1 MIKEERRRK
10 KRRKI
15 GLYILLI
22 LILLIAAGVFIVM
35 NVFTVE
41 NVVVEGNEL
50 YSSTQIENMVLND
63 EYSWNSLYVDL
74 KYRFVDIGEVPFVDT
89 MEVSL
94 DNPHTVHIKVY
105 EKGMLGYL
113 YINSIGQNAYFDKDG
128 FVVETSTEV
137 IDGVPKITGI
147 SCEEVVLYEKLQ
159 LENSDILRDLLNLT
173 QTLKKYN
180 LLPDEIQY
188 DSNMEPVLYYGTIQ
202 VKIGSE
208 DNLSQKVVRLSII
221 LPQLDGLSGTL
232 HLETWTPET
241 TDIIWDRAE
250 EQPDTEEE
258 ATEEATEETTEETTE
273 APSTDTPSEEQPAED
288 TPAEEQPAQDV
299 PAENTP
305 AEEQQPAENAPAEDM
320 PPVEQ

>member
-221 LPQLDGLSGTL
+221 LPQFDGLSGTL

-250 EQPDTEEE
+250 EQSETE
-258 ATEEATEETTEETTE
+258 EETTEE
-273 APSTDTPSEEQPAED
+273 PSEEPSAD

>member
-74 KYRFVDIGEVPFVDT
+74 RYRFVDIGEVPFVDT

-250 EQPDTEEE
+250 EQSETE
-258 ATEEATEETTEETTE
+258 EETTEE
-273 APSTDTPSEEQPAED
+273 PSEEPSAD

>member
-250 EQPDTEEE
+250 EQSETE
-258 ATEEATEETTEETTE
+258 EETTE
-273 APSTDTPSEEQPAED
+273 APSEEPSAD

>member
-250 EQPDTEEE
+250 EQSETE
-258 ATEEATEETTEETTE
+258 EETTEE
-273 APSTDTPSEEQPAED
+273 PSEEPSAD

-299 PAENTP
+299 PAENIP

>member
-250 EQPDTEEE
+250 EQSETE
-258 ATEEATEETTEETTE
+258 EETTEE
-273 APSTDTPSEEQPAED
+273 PSEEPSAD

-299 PAENTP
+299 TAENTP

>member
-250 EQPDTEEE
+250 EQSETE
-258 ATEEATEETTEETTE
+258 EETTEE
-273 APSTDTPSEEQPAED
+273 PSEEPSAD

-299 PAENTP
+299 PAENTS